1 MLDCFIDTPIY
12 SLTLIRSF
20 LTPPIAKAHNLLS
33 YKNECIMLYSWNSFV
48 LRFLWQYLII
58 LRK

>member
-1 MLDCFIDTPIY
+1 MVDCFIDTPIY
-12 SLTLIRSF
+12 NLTLIRSF
-20 LTPPIAKAHNLLS
+20 LTPPIAKAYNLVS